1 MKTKILLVVAFAI
14 SILNVSSQNRV
25 VLIEQFSNSS
35 CGPCGNASPTI
46 FAYANNNPQKAVVIT
61 YHTSF
66 PYFNDSMYFD
76 NTVDNNARV
85 NYYSVGGVPN
95 SIVDGNVYSGATAT
109 LNTTLNTTIT
119 NRSLIA
125 PRYSIASSN
134 FQLSNGQLTG
144 TFDFTSI
151 DAQNSNQNL
160 VAQIVV
166 IEKNVLKSSFAAS
179 PGNNSE
185 TQYGYVM
192 RKMFPTSNGTSL
204 NNTALNGLESINLNW
219 PISRIKNINEL
230 RVVAFVQNT
239 TNNEIYQAQI
249 FSPALSVGISDIDIT
264 SEFSVYPNPVSSEI
278 NIQFNKLEL
287 VKNITVVNN
296 LGQLFYSEVLN
307 ELTNNYKINYQINK
321 GMYYV
326 LIETAAGSFRKKIIV
341 N

>member
-109 LNTTLNTTIT
+109 LNTTIT

-125 PRYSIASSN
+125 PRYSITSSN
-134 FQLSNGQLTG
+134 FQLSNGQLIG
-144 TFDFTSI
+144 TFNFNSI
-151 DAQNSNQNL
+151 DAQNSTQNL
-160 VAQIVV
+160 VAHIVI

-192 RKMFPTSNGTSL
+192 RKMFPSANGSNLS
-204 NNTALNGLESINLNW
+204 NTALNGLESINLNW

-239 TNNEIYQAQI
+239 TTNEIYQAQI
-249 FSPALSVGISDIDIT
+249 FSPTISVGLNDVDIAN
-264 SEFSVYPNPVSSEI
+264 EFSVYPNPVGSEI